1 MTAAEESLERS
12 RIRDLFTN
20 AMSNAACTVSVVT
33 TDGPAGR
40 LGVTVSA
47 MTSVSADTPRPTLLV
62 CVHQMSPCA
71 EAIIQNGVFCVNV
84 LRDDQWSISDC
95 FAGRYRTPDGN
106 KFSCTEWAIDVNG
119 APRVENSL
127 VAFSCKLASS
137 QKIGTHYVFF
147 GSVEEIVSTS
157 SGSPLIYAS
166 RAYGTPV
173 HIEAHQLN
181 PVGPAEALK
190 LGTYHSFGPYIV
202 PQVIEAIAS
211 EGVTV
216 DLKLLEGDQNQ
227 IVGALRAGT
236 IDIALIYD
244 LGIEVA
250 AREKITIERL
260 TALTPYV
267 LLAESHPL
275 ARYPTLSLSDLA
287 EWPLVLL
294 DTPPSGDY
302 FTSLFAEKG
311 LQPNI
316 GLRTRSVEMVRGFV
330 AHGLGYSL
338 LATKPASSMSYDGR
352 ALTTRT
358 LQDEV
363 RMSHLALATRA
374 GRPCG
379 RAAEMF
385 AQRCRAVAAQI
396 DPSGLRGPVIN
407 AVQ

>member
-1 MTAAEESLERS
+1 MMPAEEGLERL
-12 RIRDLFTN
+12 RFRDLFTN

-71 EAIIQNGVFCVNV
+71 DAIIQNGVFCVNV

-119 APRVENSL
+119 SPRVENSL

-137 QKIGTHYVFF
+137 QKVGTHYVFF

-173 HIEAHQLN
+173 NIEAHQLN
-181 PVGPAEALK
+181 PIGPAEALK

-236 IDIALIYD
+236 IDVALIYD

-250 AREKITIERL
+250 AREKIMIERL
-260 TALTPYV
+260 MALTPYV

-275 ARYPTLSLSDLA
+275 ARYRALSLSDLA

-302 FTSLFAEKG
+302 FTSLFADRALK
-311 LQPNI
+311 PNI

-338 LATKPASSMSYDGR
+338 LATKPASGMSYDGR
-352 ALTTRT
+352 ALTTRI

-363 RMSHLALATRA
+363 RMSHLALATRT
-374 GRPCG
+374 GRSYG

-385 AQRCRAVAAQI
+385 AEKCRAVAAQI
-396 DPSGLRGPVIN
+396 DPSGSRGFAALAEP
-407 AVQ
+407 